1 MSQTL
6 CNVLIHCVFHA
17 KPSAPHIQAED
28 RKRLNAY
35 ALEVC
40 QKLQCPGLIANGP
53 GDHLHLLISLS
64 TAIALSTVIK
74 EVKRN
79 TSVFLKTLNP
89 HRYTDFY
96 WQRGYGAFSET
107 LCINTLPTKKN
118 IIFTPHQGPNL
129 RHSCTTHKS
138 ADTCRVFIGSLNELF
153 ITKQS
158 NAYSVELDCNCLGT
172 VVRFAP
178 NSALSIAHLLRG

>member
-28 RKRLNAY
+28 RKRLNTY

-89 HRYTDFY
+89 YRYTDFH
-96 WQRGYGAFSET
+96 WQRGYGAFSVSIKFRDTVYKYIADQEEHHLHT
-107 LCINTLPTKKN
+107 SSRAEFEALLHNAQVN
-118 IIFTPHQGPNL
+118 GYVQGFYWEPQ
-129 RHSCTTHKS
+129 C
-138 ADTCRVFIGSLNELF
+138 
-153 ITKQS
+153 
-158 NAYSVELDCNCLGT
+158 
-172 VVRFAP
+172 VVYNKTEQR
-178 NSALSIAHLLRG
+178 LQR